1 MPGLFGALELGARSL
16 QTQQLAVEITG
27 QNLANVNNSAYARQ
41 RVNVQT
47 SLTIQTS
54 IGQQGTGAEA
64 VAIEQMRD
72 ALLDRQIVGELS
84 VGGYLQSEERALEAT
99 QSGLG
104 EVLSSS
110 STDSGTSGGIMEQ
123 LSAFFNSFQSLTS
136 NANSQTDRQA
146 VVAAAEE
153 LASRLNRADA
163 RLSAVSSSLD
173 QSVESDL
180 KKASTVLDSIAELN
194 GQITRAEAG
203 TQTVANDLRDQRQ
216 AKLEELAGLVNFE
229 TAENADGSVNVAI
242 GGTLMVSG
250 RDVVDHLETYQTAT
264 GTLMVRSANSQSPIA
279 VTGGSIAG
287 TITARDET
295 LADLRSDLDT
305 LANSLITEVNT
316 LHRSGYDLSGN
327 TGEDL
332 FTGNSAA
339 DIGVNQTIADDPK
352 KLQISAVAG
361 AAGDSQIALAIAK
374 LTDEPITSLGGA
386 TYQDFYSTAITK
398 VGEALNSTTSQIETQ
413 TAVQTLLK
421 QQRES
426 VSGVS
431 LDEEMTN
438 LIKFQQAFQASARL
452 VSTISE
458 MLQEVV
464 NLKQ

>member
-1 MPGLFGALELGARSL
+1 MPGLFGALDLGTRSL
-16 QTQQLAVEITG
+16 QTQQLAVEIAG

-84 VGGYLQSEERALEAT
+84 VGGFLQSEERALETT
-99 QSGLG
+99 QSALG

-110 STDSGTSGGIMEQ
+110 STAKKTSGGINEQ
-123 LSAFFNSFQSLTS
+123 LTAFFNSFQSLTS
-136 NANSQTDRQA
+136 NANSQTERQA

-153 LASRLNRADA
+153 LATRLNRADA
-163 RLSAVSSSLD
+163 RLSEVSSALD
-173 QSVESDL
+173 KSVESDL
-180 KKASTVLDSIAELN
+180 KEVSGLLTSIAELN
-194 GQITRAEAG
+194 GQITRAEGG
-203 TQTVANDLRDQRQ
+203 TQTIANDLRDQRQ
-216 AKLEELAGLVNFE
+216 AKLEELASLANFE

-242 GGTLMVSG
+242 GGNLMVSG

-264 GTLMVRSANSQSPIA
+264 GTLMVRSATSQNPIA

-295 LADLRSDLDT
+295 LADLRTDLDT

-316 LHRSGYDLSGN
+316 LHQAGYDLSGN
-327 TGEDL
+327 TGQDL
-332 FTGNSAA
+332 FTGTGAA

-352 KLQISAVAG
+352 KLQISAVSG
-361 AAGDSQIALAIAK
+361 AAGDSQVALAIAK
-374 LTDEPITSLGGA
+374 LADEPITSLGGS
-386 TYQDFYSTAITK
+386 TYQGFYSAAVTK

>member
-1 MPGLFGALELGARSL
+1 MPGLFGALDLGTRSL
-16 QTQQLAVEITG
+16 QTQQLAVEIAG

-64 VAIEQMRD
+64 VAIQQMRD

-84 VGGYLQSEERALEAT
+84 VGGFLQSEERALETT
-99 QSGLG
+99 QSALG

-110 STDSGTSGGIMEQ
+110 STATKTSGGIMEQ
-123 LSAFFNSFQSLTS
+123 LSVFFNSFQSLTS
-136 NANSQTDRQA
+136 SASSQTERQA
-146 VVAAAEE
+146 VIAAAEE
-153 LASRLNRADA
+153 LATRLNRADA
-163 RLSAVSSSLD
+163 RLSDVSSALD
-173 QSVESDL
+173 ESVETDL
-180 KKASTVLDSIAELN
+180 KNASGILDSIAELN

-203 TQTVANDLRDQRQ
+203 TQTIANDLRDQRQ

-242 GGTLMVSG
+242 GGNLMVSG

-264 GTLMVRSANSQSPIA
+264 GTLMLRSTTSQNPIT

-295 LADLRSDLDT
+295 LADLRTDLDT

-316 LHRSGYDLSGN
+316 LHKAGYDLNGN
-327 TGEDL
+327 TGQDL
-332 FTGNSAA
+332 FTGTGAA

-352 KLQISAVAG
+352 KLQVSAVSG
-361 AAGDSQIALAIAK
+361 AAGDSQVALAIAK
-374 LTDEPITSLGGA
+374 LADNPLTSLGGA
-386 TYQDFYSTAITK
+386 TYSDFYSTAVTK